1 MKKVV
6 VCALLAL
13 LFLCVIA
20 PVARADASAPSQQ
33 PGNYIQ
39 IAMFGDIFEK
49 RPPVTPQDMAEDP
62 IYAEHFMFE
71 EIEKAKKSYPPYVMA
86 ISFLIFLILLIYF
99 FMTFEKI
106 KKEKRFEFIVKITLI
121 IIPLI
126 IVDTIVIGDSRK
138 KLVKDIIAEHTPYIQ
153 ELREKQIKKL
163 KVAQEAREREG
174 KDLLTQP
181 TEKPTPQYKQDNDE
195 LQKIEDRIKDFK
207 RTIDSLLN

>member
-6 VCALLAL
+6 GYALLAL

-20 PVARADASAPSQQ
+20 PVARAGASAPSQQ

-39 IAMFGDIFEK
+39 IGVFESAFAD
-49 RPPVTPQDMAEDP
+49 RPSLTPQDIDESPYITEQVMLSEIKNKKKSITLTIISISILIFIFISMRYFYIIRKRKSFKLIINFLLIAISIFFID
-62 IYAEHFMFE
+62 IIFINYSHK
-71 EIEKAKKSYPPYVMA
+71 EIEAS
-86 ISFLIFLILLIYF
+86 
-99 FMTFEKI
+99 
-106 KKEKRFEFIVKITLI
+106 IT
-121 IIPLI
+121 
-126 IVDTIVIGDSRK
+126 TEYR
-138 KLVKDIIAEHTPYIQ
+138 PYIQ